1 MNVEYLILLFVKNS
15 KCIYIWSINEQEFT
29 IQNVSYVFTVH
40 LPCHI
45 SVQPQTPANFSL
57 VSSTE
62 TSILVEWT
70 PGYTDDHEQ
79 TFYLEYRAC
88 RAETWSLKEISYN
101 AKQLTSLT
109 YVLSGLQDS
118 TLYALKMY
126 SKNMF
131 GRSLST
137 DIDIIQTSEKQEK
150 GIQLMSYGS

>member
-1 MNVEYLILLFVKNS
+1 MNFYP
-15 KCIYIWSINEQEFT
+15 KCFLR
-29 IQNVSYVFTVH
+29 FTVH
-40 LPCHI
+40 LPCYI
-45 SVQPQTPANFSL
+45 SVLLQTPANFSL

-62 TSILVEWT
+62 TTILVEWT

-88 RAETWSLKEISYN
+88 RTETWSLKEISYN
-101 AKQLTSLT
+101 AKQLTSIT

-118 TLYALKMY
+118 TLYALKMD

-137 DIDIIQTSEKQEK
+137 DIDIIQTSEKQET
-150 GIQLMSYGS
+150 GIQLMSYGSYIFE

>member
-1 MNVEYLILLFVKNS
+1 LFVKNS
-15 KCIYIWSINEQEFT
+15 KCTYIWNINEQEFT

-70 PGYTDDHEQ
+70 PGYTGDHEQ
-79 TFYLEYRAC
+79 TFYLEYRTC
-88 RAETWSLKEISYN
+88 RTETWSLKEISYN
-101 AKQLTSLT
+101 AKQLTSIT

>member
-1 MNVEYLILLFVKNS
+1 MYLYLEYTRTWIS
-15 KCIYIWSINEQEFT
+15 

-45 SVQPQTPANFSL
+45 SVHPQTPANFSL

-70 PGYTDDHEQ
+70 PGYNGEHEQ
-79 TFYLEYRAC
+79 TLYLEYRA
-88 RAETWSLKEISYN
+88 RRTETWSLKEISDN
-101 AKQLTSLT
+101 TKQLTSLT

-118 TLYALKMY
+118 TLYELKMH
-126 SKNMF
+126 SVNMF

-137 DIDIIQTSEKQEK
+137 AIDIIQTREKQDK
-150 GIQLMSYGS
+150 GIELMSYGL

>member
-1 MNVEYLILLFVKNS
+1 MYLYLEYKRTGTSF
-15 KCIYIWSINEQEFT
+15 
-29 IQNVSYVFTVH
+29 QNVSDVFTVH

-45 SVQPQTPANFSL
+45 SVHPQTPANFNL

-70 PGYTDDHEQ
+70 PGYSGDHEQ
-79 TFYLEYRAC
+79 TFYLEYRA
-88 RAETWSLKEISYN
+88 RRTETWSLDEIYHN
-101 AKQLTSLT
+101 TKQVTSLT

-118 TLYALKMY
+118 TLYELKMY

-137 DIDIIQTSEKQEK
+137 DMDIIQTREKHDK
-150 GIQLMSYGS
+150 GIQLMSYDLYIFE

>member
-1 MNVEYLILLFVKNS
+1 LFVKNS
-15 KCIYIWSINEQEFT
+15 KCTYIWNINEQEFT

-70 PGYTDDHEQ
+70 PGYTGDHEQ
-79 TFYLEYRAC
+79 TFYLEYRTC
-88 RAETWSLKEISYN
+88 RTETWSLKEISYN
-101 AKQLTSLT
+101 AKQLTSIT

-150 GIQLMSYGS
+150 GIQLMSYGSYIFE

>member
-1 MNVEYLILLFVKNS
+1 MEYKRTGIS
-15 KCIYIWSINEQEFT
+15 

-45 SVQPQTPANFSL
+45 SVHPQTPANFSL
-57 VSSTE
+57 VSATE
-62 TSILVEWT
+62 TSILVEWI
-70 PGYTDDHEQ
+70 PGYKDDHEQ

-88 RAETWSLKEISYN
+88 RTETWSLKEISYN
-101 AKQLTSLT
+101 TKLLTSLT

-118 TLYALKMY
+118 TLYELKMY

-137 DIDIIQTSEKQEK
+137 AIDIIQTSEKQEK

>member
-1 MNVEYLILLFVKNS
+1 MEYKRTGIS
-15 KCIYIWSINEQEFT
+15 
-29 IQNVSYVFTVH
+29 IQNVSYAFTVH

-45 SVQPQTPANFSL
+45 SVHPQTPANFSL
-57 VSSTE
+57 VSATE

-70 PGYTDDHEQ
+70 PGYKDDHEQ

-88 RAETWSLKEISYN
+88 RTESWSLKEISYN
-101 AKQLTSLT
+101 TKLLTSLT

-118 TLYALKMY
+118 TLYELKMY
-126 SKNMF
+126 SQNKL

-137 DIDIIQTSEKQEK
+137 AIDIIQTSEKQDK

>member
-1 MNVEYLILLFVKNS
+1 VYLYLEYKRTGISF
-15 KCIYIWSINEQEFT
+15 
-29 IQNVSYVFTVH
+29 QNVSDVFTVH

-45 SVQPQTPANFSL
+45 SVHPQTPSNFNL

-70 PGYTDDHEQ
+70 PGYSGHHEQ
-79 TFYLEYRAC
+79 TFYLEYRA
-88 RAETWSLKEISYN
+88 RRTETWSLDEIYHN
-101 AKQLTSLT
+101 TKQVTSLT

-118 TLYALKMY
+118 TLYELKMY

-137 DIDIIQTSEKQEK
+137 DIDIIQTREKHDK
-150 GIQLMSYGS
+150 GIQLMSYDLYIFE

>member
-1 MNVEYLILLFVKNS
+1 MNFYPKYFLR
-15 KCIYIWSINEQEFT
+15 
-29 IQNVSYVFTVH
+29 FTVH

-45 SVQPQTPANFSL
+45 SVHPPTPANFSL

-70 PGYTDDHEQ
+70 PGYSGDHEQ
-79 TFYLEYRAC
+79 TFYLEYRTF
-88 RAETWSLKEISYN
+88 RTETWSAKEISHN
-101 AKQLTSLT
+101 TKQLTSLT

-118 TLYALKMY
+118 TLYELQMY

-137 DIDIIQTSEKQEK
+137 GRDIIQTRNKQEK

>member
-1 MNVEYLILLFVKNS
+1 MYLYLEYKRGGIS
-15 KCIYIWSINEQEFT
+15 
-29 IQNVSYVFTVH
+29 IQNGSYVFTVH

-45 SVQPQTPANFSL
+45 SVHPQTPANFSI

-70 PGYTDDHEQ
+70 PCYKDDHEQ

-88 RAETWSLKEISYN
+88 RTETWSFMEISYN
-101 AKQLTSLT
+101 TKQLTSLT
-109 YVLSGLQDS
+109 YLLSGLQDS
-118 TLYALKMY
+118 TLYKLKMY

-137 DIDIIQTSEKQEK
+137 DIDIIQTSEKQEQ

>member
-1 MNVEYLILLFVKNS
+1 MHFYP
-15 KCIYIWSINEQEFT
+15 KCFLR
-29 IQNVSYVFTVH
+29 FTVH

-45 SVQPQTPANFSL
+45 SVLPQTPANFSL

-70 PGYTDDHEQ
+70 PGFKDDHEQ

-88 RAETWSLKEISYN
+88 RTESWSLKEISRN
-101 AKQLTSLT
+101 TKQLTRQT

-118 TLYALKMY
+118 TLYELKMY

-137 DIDIIQTSEKQEK
+137 DIDNIHTSEKQEK
-150 GIQLMSYGS
+150 GIQLMSFGS

>member
-1 MNVEYLILLFVKNS
+1 MNVEYLILLFAKNS
-15 KCIYIWSINEQEFT
+15 
-29 IQNVSYVFTVH
+29 VSYVFTVH

-45 SVQPQTPANFSL
+45 SVDPQTPANFSL

-70 PGYTDDHEQ
+70 PGYNDDHEQ

-88 RAETWSLKEISYN
+88 RTETWSLKEISHN
-101 AKQLTSLT
+101 TKQLTSLT
-109 YVLSGLQDS
+109 YVLSGLHDS
-118 TLYALKMY
+118 TLYELKMY

-137 DIDIIQTSEKQEK
+137 DIDIIQTNEKQEK
-150 GIQLMSYGS
+150 GIQLMSYCS

>member
-1 MNVEYLILLFVKNS
+1 MNFYP
-15 KCIYIWSINEQEFT
+15 KCFLR
-29 IQNVSYVFTVH
+29 FTVH

-45 SVQPQTPANFSL
+45 SVLPQTPANFSL

-70 PGYTDDHEQ
+70 PGYSGDHEQ
-79 TFYLEYRAC
+79 NFYLEYRTC
-88 RAETWSLKEISYN
+88 RTETWSLKEISHN
-101 AKQLTSLT
+101 TKQLTSLT

-118 TLYALKMY
+118 TLYELKMY

-137 DIDIIQTSEKQEK
+137 DIDIIQTRNTQEK
-150 GIQLMSYGS
+150 GIQLMSFGSQIFE